1 MWLDKSRAPT
11 PIFVDEDQFNSG
23 SRRGGLYKICGIA
36 EDAQEAIRSLQP
48 YLHGDAAES
57 QSLWLLQQ
65 MSNIDKHRYLNLS
78 VIGRYPGMSFFVD
91 PNVEITAVSSPD
103 DRTVVAR
110 AHPRTPGRRDHR
122 PAHPAALFR
131 QLPKLRVAGSIPVV
145 RSEEKPRNRTSLQSA
160 RNVDGLRP
168 VSSRNTR

>member
-110 AHPRTPGRRDHR
+110 AHPRTPDAEITDPLILPQVVLEDLPLEDWR
-122 PAHPAALFR
+122 PLDVQVGMF
-131 QLPKLRVAGSIPVV
+131 V
-145 RSEEKPRNRTSLQSA
+145 RLVSEIVEDLSA
-160 RNVDGLRP
+160 RFLPATGVP
-168 VSSRNTR
+168 